1 MSEEL
6 RPYKID
12 PNPVPLTDGQR
23 AILDAIPMREPGPIG
38 GCRAQPA
45 APSITGIGTD
55 KPCDVFPTSYSPEV
69 AAHADGF
76 LAAKPA
82 SPADAA
88 PSVAPE
94 PVAWRWSESNGER
107 WFDWTADWTHHD
119 RAKSLGYRVEY
130 AHPPRAPLTEE
141 FWLMLDT
148 ALDALKYHQ
157 EQTRPIELTR
167 VTIAAV
173 ETFISAH
180 GIGGK

>member
-1 MSEEL
+1 MKYEGEAKRL
-6 RPYKID
+6 IALVHK
-12 PNPVPLTDGQR
+12 
-23 AILDAIPMREPGPIG
+23 
-38 GCRAQPA
+38 
-45 APSITGIGTD
+45 
-55 KPCDVFPTSYSPEV
+55 
-69 AAHADGF
+69 HA
-76 LAAKPA
+76 
-82 SPADAA
+82 
-88 PSVAPE
+88 
-94 PVAWRWSESNGER
+94 
-107 WFDWTADWTHHD
+107 
-119 RAKSLGYRVEY
+119 